1 MNQETIDKLRRLYKE
16 STNALAK
23 EGAKKKLQ
31 DAGISLTADEPKED
45 KPKMDQATID
55 KLRRLYNESTNALAK
70 EGAKKKLQDA
80 GISLTAEKPKSEKP
94 KSEPKAEKPKA
105 EPKAKAKSK
114 TTDEYDCDDLIEK
127 EKTRKAKAK
136 ANAIK
141 RANAPKKTPATKN
154 KEAVAKTS
162 ARVEKNVESRA
173 KKGAVKVA
181 ELEKLIAEYETAL
194 KRLKALLS
202 KVKSGKKFAKGGNM
216 GMMDSEHSKEYHDI
230 KEHNCKCG
238 DKKMAKGGK
247 VYSSDTMYVLEV
259 YDLDGN
265 LLDDKVRVRA
275 KNPSEA
281 KKEAIY
287 FHEDFMKNKYG
298 SDLQF
303 HVIEAP
309 SLMEHGGNIDDIR
322 EVAENNGLS
331 KGTLMKLAYGDNTR
345 GVDSAIPQGL
355 LEEMGIPSSEYFHYV
370 MDYQNNNFGELVD
383 LYEKIAE
390 SNYANKISKL
400 NTISDSQLANIFEEV
415 YGFDSNDV
423 LIEIQG
429 NEQERKNLIRQLV
442 DSPKFLKH
450 EDKMARGGG
459 VKAIGKSTADDN
471 YSAKK
476 SGKRTSHQNSL
487 VKMRGNRSYY
497 RRNANQY
504 GETEGG
510 NTYYE
515 YNDNRTDEGR
525 YLEKG
530 GSINYKK
537 LWEVNGITLDGKK
550 FKKIVTLGRLSD
562 KDDVKKSIKK
572 MQNDKFRVKEI
583 TSIWEKIQNKEK

>member
-114 TTDEYDCDDLIEK
+114 TTDEYDCDDLIDK
-127 EKTRKAKAK
+127 EKSRKAKAK

-194 KRLKALLS
+194 KRLKTLLS

-216 GMMDSEHSKEYHDI
+216 GMMDSEHSKEYHNI
-230 KEHNCKCG
+230 KEHNCNCG
-238 DKKMAKGGK
+238 DKK
-247 VYSSDTMYVLEV
+247 
-259 YDLDGN
+259 
-265 LLDDKVRVRA
+265 
-275 KNPSEA
+275 
-281 KKEAIY
+281 
-287 FHEDFMKNKYG
+287 
-298 SDLQF
+298 
-303 HVIEAP
+303 
-309 SLMEHGGNIDDIR
+309 MEHGGNIDDIR
-322 EVAENNGLS
+322 EVAEKNGLS

-355 LEEMGIPSSEYFHYV
+355 LEEMGIPNSEYFHYV
-370 MDYQNNNFGELVD
+370 MDYQNNNYGELVD
-383 LYEKIAE
+383 LYEKISE
-390 SNYANKISKL
+390 SSYANKISKL
-400 NTISDSQLANIFEEV
+400 NSISDNQLAKIFEDV

-429 NEQERKNLIRQLV
+429 DEQERKNLIRQLV
-442 DSPKFLKH
+442 DSPRFLKH
-450 EDKMARGGG
+450 EDKMARGGGIDGEIIKDIGTHKAVKKGDKIYIYQKDYDIYSDSEKDIIIDVIPLENEDDLFPMFEDFEEENRINRNEFYARGGG

-530 GSINYKK
+530 GSTNYKK
-537 LWEVNGITLDGKK
+537 NWEVIYTTYLGEKKKKNITLGNRS
-550 FKKIVTLGRLSD
+550 T
-562 KDDVKKSIKK
+562 KDDVNYALKDKGLNIYKVISIK
-572 MQNDKFRVKEI
+572 EI
-583 TSIWEKIQNKEK
+583 